1 MIDKIDFGLKSIKPI
16 IPEQP
21 KIQDKQNL
29 NAGEKSKSFAE
40 VFTDAIREVND
51 LQNAADLK
59 VQDLTLGKPGV
70 TQHDAVLALEKADVA
85 FQLMTRVQARII
97 RAYEEVMRTA
107 V

>member
-21 KIQDKQNL
+21 KIQGPEGQDAKQG
-29 NAGEKSKSFAE
+29 AKSFAE
-40 VFTDAIREVND
+40 VFQSALKETNE
-51 LQNAADLK
+51 LQNVADKK
-59 VQDLTLGKPGV
+59 VEELTLGKPGV
-70 TQHDAVLALEKADVA
+70 TQHDAVIALEKADVA
-85 FQLMTRVQARII
+85 FQLMTKIQAKII